1 MASKSHISVPPPP
14 VSISAM
20 QPQMQVQVEEDQI
33 DLRKYFRI
41 LRKRLWHILLITLIV
56 LGAVTFYT
64 LRLPRIYKATATVQI
79 ETRAPRVLGREVEEI
94 SELGTGSYWTNKE
107 YYETQYKV
115 IKSRDVASRVVKK
128 LKLNSDMEFLYP
140 LEMMK
145 DSSFRGKTVSVKDAA
160 KRLQAMVLVEPV
172 KDSRLVQI
180 SIEHP
185 NPSKAQLLANE
196 IAEEYIDYNLEV
208 VLESTI
214 NAVNWLSNQMDTLQD
229 ELEGA
234 EKNLYD
240 FKNTENILSVS
251 LEDRQ
256 NYLANEIQKISEGMA
271 EIKMKRIELTAKKKQ
286 METITTD
293 DPLSMPITP
302 LLDNSLIQNLKS
314 QYAQLTQEKV
324 KMAED
329 HDVNW
334 PAMKELDAKLTDIRV
349 NIQREVDNILKAIE
363 LQYQETLEAEKGYKS
378 QLADL
383 QEKALDMNLKEIQYN
398 KLFREKEN
406 TEKLYSLVLSRTKE
420 ADLQKI
426 LKANNIRILDR
437 AVKPEAP
444 VKPRVRLNILL
455 GLIIGLMGGIG
466 LAFLLEYMDITIKTQ
481 EEVEQELGLTFLG
494 IIPSIG
500 SNASKKSHYYS
511 LKSFKKRREHRRK
524 GNGKDENSKDFN
536 KDLFVLENPKSS
548 VAECIRSIRTNILFK
563 SAERPIRNIL
573 ITSPAPQEGKT
584 TVGISLAI
592 TMAQSGNRTLIV
604 DTDMRRPR
612 VHKAFNIPNTNGIS
626 SAILGIDSLNLAIVP
641 SGIENLDV
649 LPCGPIPPNPAEI
662 LHTKRFAEIVGEL
675 SLKYD
680 RIVFDS
686 PPIVAVTDAVILS
699 TICDGVLIVIRPLST
714 LKSAARQ
721 AKKHL
726 TDVNGNIVGVVFNDL
741 DLENRQYGY
750 YHYYYSRKHGYYSRY
765 EDTRESSDDVASQ
778 SKGDYSVANEP

>member
-1 MASKSHISVPPPP
+1 MASKSHISVPPAP
-14 VSISAM
+14 VNIAAM
-20 QPQMQVQVEEDQI
+20 QPQMQVPVEEDQI

-115 IKSRDVASRVVKK
+115 IKSRDVATRVVKK

-145 DSSFRGKTVSVKDAA
+145 DPGFRGKTVSVKEGA

-214 NAVNWLSNQMDTLQD
+214 NAVNWLSNQMETLQG

-240 FKNTENILSVS
+240 FKNNENILSVS

-286 METITTD
+286 IETIPTD

-334 PAMKELDAKLTDIRV
+334 PAMKELTDIKK
-349 NIQREVDNILKAIE
+349 NIQREVDNIMKAIE
-363 LQYQETLEAEKGYKS
+363 LQYQETLEAEKGYRV

-383 QEKALDMNLKEIQYN
+383 QDKALDMNLKEIQYN

-437 AVKPEAP
+437 AIKPEAP

-500 SNASKKSHYYS
+500 SNASRKSHYYS

-524 GNGKDENSKDFN
+524 GNGKEENGKVFN

-612 VHKAFNIPNTNGIS
+612 VHKAFNIPNTSGIS
-626 SAILGIDSLNLAIVP
+626 SAILGIESLSQAIVP
-641 SGIENLDV
+641 SGVENLEV

-662 LHTKRFAEIVGEL
+662 LHTKRFVEIVGEL

-686 PPIVAVTDAVILS
+686 PPVVAVTDAVILS

-721 AKKHL
+721 AKKQIL
-726 TDVNGNIVGVVFNDL
+726 DVGGNIVGVVFNDL

-750 YHYYYSRKHGYYSRY
+750 YHYYYSRKYGYYSRY
-765 EDTRESSDDVASQ
+765 EDARDSTDDATSKP
-778 SKGDYSVANEP
+778 KGDYSVANEP